1 MAIAIKLVM
10 GVCILSD
17 APWLWD
23 HRECWTNYPDQPLL
37 PNVHFYYM
45 YAGGYYLSIIMTLL
59 VDVKRSDY
67 YEMIVHHYAGS
78 L

>member
-1 MAIAIKLVM
+1 M
-10 GVCILSD
+10 GVCILAG
-17 APWLWD
+17 APWLRD
-23 HRECWTNYPDQPLL
+23 HRECWTDYPDQPLS
-37 PNVHFYYM
+37 PRVHAYYM

-67 YEMIVHHYAGS
+67 CEMIVHHYAGS